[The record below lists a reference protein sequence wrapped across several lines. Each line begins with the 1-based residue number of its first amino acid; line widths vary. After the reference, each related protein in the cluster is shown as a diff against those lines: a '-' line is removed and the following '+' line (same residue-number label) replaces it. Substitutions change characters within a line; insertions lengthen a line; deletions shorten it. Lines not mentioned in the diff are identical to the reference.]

1 MEGCVAAFLR
11 RHHTWTLGP
20 WAPRDTGWKVS
31 RNMNSMNQ
39 WLKLVK
45 HVEKCWRKHTKA
57 MVKPYQASLLQ
68 AYRRPSVET
77 SVDFEMPTA
86 WCRGHEGHGHA
97 ASAEEREDHVIWER
111 LSGDTPGRV
120 YESISLG
127 IHILDKGTEHRT
139 YQFVLRWSKMIID
152 DL

>member
-1 MEGCVAAFLR
+1 MLTTKAYESHGE
-11 RHHTWTLGP
+11 TLPGKP
-20 WAPRDTGWKVS
+20 
-31 RNMNSMNQ
+31 
-39 WLKLVK
+39 LVK
-45 HVEKCWRKHTKA
+45 HT
-57 MVKPYQASLLQ
+57 Q
-68 AYRRPSVET
+68 AYPRPSVET

-139 YQFVLRWSKMIID
+139 YQFVLRWSKMI
-152 DL
+152 